1 MTRATECQP
10 TQRGFGRATG
20 SGKRTHLALW
30 NIKSPVLRDQ
40 LQWGDGCLEF
50 MDLPH
55 QYLRLTSLVGVA

>member
-1 MTRATECQP
+1 VP
-10 TQRGFGRATG
+10 THTARFQLRYRM
-20 SGKRTHLALW
+20 RQENPHLALW

-40 LQWGDGCLEF
+40 LQWGDGRLEF

>member
-1 MTRATECQP
+1 MRQENP
-10 TQRGFGRATG
+10 
-20 SGKRTHLALW
+20 HLALW

-40 LQWGDGCLEF
+40 LQWGDGRLEF